1 LKPLRVQVDGV
12 EYLVRVPAY
21 MIPVVNFMA
30 PALGK
35 VPGNLEEAVET
46 SRELEDA
53 LKLFAERC
61 VEPEPKPE
69 HLVEL
74 VFKAIGHVAS
84 EVSRAVKAAN
94 FYEGTEPS
102 AIR

>member
-1 LKPLRVQVDGV
+1 MKSLKIRVGDV
-12 EYLVRVPAY
+12 EYTVEVPAY

-35 VPGNLEEAVET
+35 VPGTLKEAVET
-46 SRELEDA
+46 SKELEEA

-61 VEPEPKPE
+61 VSPVPRQE
-69 HLVEL
+69 HLIEL
-74 VFKAIGHVAS
+74 VFKAISHVAH
-84 EVSRAVKAAN
+84 EVSQAVKAAN
-94 FYEGTEPS
+94 FYGETEPS